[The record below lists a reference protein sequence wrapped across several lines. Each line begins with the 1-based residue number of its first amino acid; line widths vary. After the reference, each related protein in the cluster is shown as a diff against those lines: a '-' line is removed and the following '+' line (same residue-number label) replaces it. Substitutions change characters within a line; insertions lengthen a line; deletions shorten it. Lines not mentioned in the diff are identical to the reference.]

1 MDTIGDVAS
10 VAQLSGVDAVG
21 LISMIVRSASTARTH
36 RKNCVEFAQHL
47 KVVGDLLEKLDVS
60 ELKRHRETRE
70 PLEQLE
76 EALRRSFVLVDSC
89 RGMSYLYLLA
99 MGWNV
104 GSQFR
109 KAREEIDWYLR
120 LIPLISLVDRARA
133 RDSRLKNIPQQ
144 DHCLIDLKVESGH
157 DQSKVD
163 QQNDM
168 MDAKGVKADANPDVH
183 YGEFPSN
190 TYTELREIAI
200 PTVSEDNKSDALK
213 RRQEVVSWAD
223 IPTSHERRTSPSS
236 EGEVSLPGIG
246 GFQITGEATPG
257 STLRACGYATNG
269 TSLCIFQWVRHI
281 DIVGTKQ
288 LIEGATMPEYVVT
301 ADDVGTI
308 LAVDCIPIDDSGR
321 QGRLVHHVAN
331 NQNKVVCDP
340 AMQYEIDAHIS
351 AGSAVFTVFL
361 LMDFSE
367 ERAHLILAQNGY
379 RIRVISTNHV
389 VMEEKYSPDLYVKLP
404 NGQSTQFTLMCSE
417 GSILPF
423 NTSRTLQEYD
433 TNNIRLR
440 DSIVLTLRH
449 FQAKAVGAKGK
460 GQA

>member
-236 EGEVSLPGIG
+236 EAGEVSLPGIG

-321 QGRLVHHVAN
+321 Q
-331 NQNKVVCDP
+331 
-340 AMQYEIDAHIS
+340 
-351 AGSAVFTVFL
+351 
-361 LMDFSE
+361 MDFSE